1 MLNNK
6 IINKELKY
14 SMEFKKEESIDVK
27 SKNRFDIFMR
37 KSEYVIISLILI
49 AFFCEPIIGELL
61 SWKLTKPN

>member
-1 MLNNK
+1 LLNNK

-61 SWKLTKPN
+61 S